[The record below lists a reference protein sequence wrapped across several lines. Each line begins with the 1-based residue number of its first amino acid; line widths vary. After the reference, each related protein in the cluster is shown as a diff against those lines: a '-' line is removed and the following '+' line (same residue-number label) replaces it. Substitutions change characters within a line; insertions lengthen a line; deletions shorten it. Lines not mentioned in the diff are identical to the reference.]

1 MDYFIISFF
10 LYSDNFIISIILLRI
25 VRENK
30 FKKLIFLRNESRK
43 LQLIWKVSSE
53 YILQKGY
60 YNLI

>member
-53 YILQKGY
+53 YILQKVRI
-60 YNLI
+60 L